1 MSSSILIELLNPMRT
16 TKWSS
21 TTNTRIFFLTSVVM
35 TLGAL
40 RGGHL
45 FRTQGFRACG
55 KGGARLPGDLDE
67 DFGPLAGGADHVEA
81 PAHFHG
87 AFAHVPQAEMAAVN
101 DGTAVIGVEAR
112 PVVHDPKG
120 YLAGGIME

>member
-35 TLGAL
+35 ILGCL
-40 RGGHL
+40 WGGHFFGAPR
-45 FRTQGFRACG
+45 FRPCG
-55 KGGARLPGDLDE
+55 KGGTRLAGDLNE
-67 DFGPLAGGADHVEA
+67 DFGSLAGGADHVEA

-87 AFAHVPQAEMAAVN
+87 ALAHVPQAEMAAVN
-101 DGTAVIGVEAR
+101 EGTADIGVEAR
-112 PVVHDPKG
+112 PVVHD
-120 YLAGGIME
+120 